1 MKMWSM
7 RVIILLLFCYSCLS
21 TDNRNQKVYFDSRNF
36 NNVLRWVP
44 VEPAF
49 PGQKVLYSVKYW
61 SDAKEDQP
69 YQMKVDCQNI
79 TALSCDLTAETPSVY
94 DVHYRAQVYVN
105 GSVHGRTTSFKPLA
119 HTKLGPPSLSIYT
132 TASSLHVKVSLPSGP
147 NGVSVADIITR
158 NKIGPSESFIVYVIN
173 ITSPKWAAKVNQSK
187 TGRFVINL
195 KNNHTKYCGYVVYMP
210 SAEWGRSKSE
220 KALFCDKL
228 QSNHRKILPWLLVS
242 AALLL
247 AVVII
252 SIVSICYYMRGG
264 KEKKMPKPLVTP
276 FNPGHRVMDILDG
289 NRHISKVDF
298 NSQGEPTV
306 YATIQVKPNVSAVE
320 AGGYSPQDTW
330 QGSDNSSEGTGA
342 QSSTSNQEDTSAQ
355 SSEIYSVVAVH
366 VPAEENQ
373 DGQQGATKERQTGNL
388 PFPSSREDWE
398 KGGNDPELTTHG
410 VPIPELDSIES
421 NAAMPLLLRT
431 VRDSNGQLILPSLT
445 FQSTTAGG
453 EIKPLL
459 SDLIDANKEG
469 PSLAS
474 FQSFDSSEWSDSGCG
489 DSTVNTPTHPYCN
502 TNYCPSQPVVSYL
515 QQGCQNTP
523 SGDATFESGY
533 KQNWM
538 PTTLLGILSK
548 DSCGYRRTEKLWPWA
563 GSKTEEEEREDEE
576 IHLGAWGIRIQE

>member
-21 TDNRNQKVYFDSRNF
+21 TDNQNQKVYFKSMNF
-36 NNVLRWVP
+36 NNVLHWVP
-44 VEPAF
+44 VEPTF

-94 DVHYRAQVYVN
+94 DVHYRAQVCVN

-119 HTKLGPPSLSIYT
+119 QTTLGPPSLSIYT
-132 TASSLHVKVSLPSGP
+132 TASSLHVEVSLPLGP

-158 NKIGPSESFIVYVIN
+158 NKTWPSGSAISYVIN
-173 ITSPKWAAKVNQSK
+173 ITSPKWAAKVNQSS

-195 KNNHTKYCGYVVYMP
+195 KNNQTKYCGYVVYMP

-220 KALFCDKL
+220 NASFCTKL
-228 QSNHRKILPWLLVS
+228 QSNHLKILPWLLVS

-264 KEKKMPKPLVTP
+264 KEKKMPKPLETP
-276 FNPGHRVMDILDG
+276 FNTQHRTMDILDG
-289 NRHISKVDF
+289 NRHISKVNF

-306 YATIQVKPNVSAVE
+306 YATIQVKPNLSAVE

-330 QGSDNSSEGTGA
+330 QDRDNSSEGTGA
-342 QSSTSNQEDTSAQ
+342 QSPTSNQEDTSAQ

-388 PFPSSREDWE
+388 PFPSSRADWE
-398 KGGNDPELTTHG
+398 KGGNDPELTT
-410 VPIPELDSIES
+410 PELDSIES
-421 NAAMPLLLRT
+421 NAAMPLLLHT
-431 VRDSNGQLILPSLT
+431 VRDSNGQLMLPSLA

-469 PSLAS
+469 PLLAS

-563 GSKTEEEEREDEE
+563 GSTTEEEEREDEETRE